1 MKVHIVGGGP
11 TGISIAWEL
20 LKYTDHEVHLYEKKD
35 MLGGSW
41 HEPTMLKRD
50 LHAPRMLF
58 KNAFVNTVS
67 LFNEMRME
75 WDEYFMKRNSS
86 ELYLFLLRT
95 LKLQDYLALT
105 SLTIRVMV
113 DPNEYKR
120 KSLKESISGLSQ
132 EGKKV
137 LENVTYTIDGVG
149 WDVMTAYEFVE
160 SFNQVGLSSQ
170 WEQKISGRFMGFAMQ
185 KALVGAGVNLHL
197 NTELT
202 KLTYLP
208 NGFEAM
214 FSNEMVATDD
224 LLILCVDN
232 YPAAKMVGN
241 NWGPGA
247 KENILSSAYTCLHVL
262 LDYDREIKI
271 HQELETAINTRWN
284 ILASVLPDGKTISCV
299 MCNLTNEILTSP
311 PEKIHKEV
319 IEQLGL
325 PEPTSSRVATG
336 NEWQGGKWNFTQS
349 SGVLNKNG
357 QIPFFGANP
366 KVALC
371 GMMSP
376 RNTPYAS
383 IEAAIEVG
391 RSFCQEKFNT
401 RAPLM
406 PFTVSQLLILI
417 VLIIIIVYEI
427 RRRNI

>member
-41 HEPTMLKRD
+41 HEPTTRKRD
-50 LHAPRMLF
+50 FHAPRMLF

-67 LFNEMRME
+67 LFNEMRMD
-75 WDEYFMKRNSS
+75 WNDFFIKRNSS
-86 ELYLFLLRT
+86 ELYVFLL
-95 LKLQDYLALT
+95 KSFSIQDYLALT
-105 SLTIRVMV
+105 SLTLRVML

-120 KSLKESISGLSQ
+120 KSLRESISGLSPQ
-132 EGKKV
+132 GQKI

-170 WEQKISGRFMGFAMQ
+170 WEQKISGRMMGFAMQ
-185 KALVGAGVNLHL
+185 KALVDAGVRLHL

-202 KLTYLP
+202 TLTYLP
-208 NGFEAM
+208 DGFEAV
-214 FSNEMVATDD
+214 FSNEMIATDD

-232 YPAAKMVGN
+232 YPASKMVGS
-241 NWGPGA
+241 NWGPLA
-247 KENILSSAYTCLHVL
+247 KENILFSSYTCLHVM

-299 MCNLTNEILTSP
+299 MCNLTDEILTSP

-325 PEPTSSRVATG
+325 PEPVSSRVATG
-336 NEWQGGKWNFTQS
+336 NEWQNGRWTFSQS

-391 RSFCQEKFNT
+391 RTFCHEQFKT
-401 RAPLM
+401 REALV
-406 PFTVSQLLILI
+406 PFKVSHLFILI
-417 VLIIIIVYEI
+417 VLIIILIYEI